1 MRVSLAS
8 IEEEKRRREEAL
20 EAELRDRAAMARAA
34 LEQAERAAA
43 TAPVA
48 MPVDLPV
55 AAPQTAPAFWRSW
68 FQLVRPYTAAGLSA
82 ACAFAVA
89 TAWIGVQAPNVSTA
103 SSGVVAQVSV
113 PATDAGNLPTL
124 KSIDTLTSLDRLEA
138 AGALV
143 AR

>member
-1 MRVSLAS
+1 M
-8 IEEEKRRREEAL
+8 
-20 EAELRDRAAMARAA
+20 
-34 LEQAERAAA
+34 
-43 TAPVA
+43 
-48 MPVDLPV
+48 
-55 AAPQTAPAFWRSW
+55 
-68 FQLVRPYTAAGLSA
+68 
-82 ACAFAVA
+82 A